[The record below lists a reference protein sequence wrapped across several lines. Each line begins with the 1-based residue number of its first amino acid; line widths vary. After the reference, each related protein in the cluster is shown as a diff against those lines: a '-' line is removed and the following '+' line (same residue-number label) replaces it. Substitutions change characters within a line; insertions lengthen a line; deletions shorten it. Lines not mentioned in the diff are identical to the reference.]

1 MFDALEI
8 SSDDLK
14 FEIDLIKEHIGTSQL
29 VIVANKI
36 DTENLTDLK
45 KEFAAYEVIYISA
58 KEHNN
63 ISELKQKLV
72 GLFDAR
78 TVNTTDTIVT
88 NARHV
93 DSLKR
98 ANLALF
104 KVVAGLDKNIA
115 GDLLAVE
122 IRYAL
127 DELGSITGEVT
138 NEDLLDSIFTRFC
151 IGK

>member
-1 MFDALEI
+1 M
-8 SSDDLK
+8 
-14 FEIDLIKEHIGTSQL
+14 
-29 VIVANKI
+29 
-36 DTENLTDLK
+36 
-45 KEFAAYEVIYISA
+45 
-58 KEHNN
+58 
-63 ISELKQKLV
+63 V

-78 TVNTTDTIVT
+78 TVNTTETIVT

-93 DSLKR
+93 ESLKR
-98 ANLALF
+98 ANTALQ
-104 KVVAGLDKNIA
+104 KVITGLDSNIA